1 MSAAS
6 SSAWSQVSLPA
17 GQEGPG
23 STVKV
28 ECPLPPAQGSS
39 EVEEFEVKITVRRKS
54 TKAAVVASASVSETA
69 AAAPPSP
76 AVPWTPV
83 LPVDR
88 ADAPNP
94 PTARSG
100 YWALLQGVRG
110 PQCPPNVHN
119 QERYYL
125 VLRNDLHPSLRGL
138 WCGTKG
144 VTWRRVESTLRG
156 GRLAGS
162 GAKLKRV
169 QDVQEGQA
177 LWAAT
182 YGEPLVQ
189 WVVE

>member
-6 SSAWSQVSLPA
+6 SSAWSQASLVGEE
-17 GQEGPG
+17 GQ
-23 STVKV
+23 SSMVKV
-28 ECPLPPAQGSS
+28 ECPLPPAQDNT
-39 EVEEFEVKITVRRKS
+39 EVEEFEVKVTVRRKS
-54 TKAAVVASASVSETA
+54 KKVAVVASATVSEA
-69 AAAPPSP
+69 AASAPPSP

-83 LPVDR
+83 LPEVR
-88 ADAPNP
+88 APTPNP

-100 YWALLQGVRG
+100 YWAILQGVRG

-125 VLRNDLHPSLRGL
+125 VLRNDLYPSLRGL
-138 WCGTKG
+138 WCGSRA

-177 LWAAT
+177 LWAASF
-182 YGEPLVQ
+182 GEPLVQ